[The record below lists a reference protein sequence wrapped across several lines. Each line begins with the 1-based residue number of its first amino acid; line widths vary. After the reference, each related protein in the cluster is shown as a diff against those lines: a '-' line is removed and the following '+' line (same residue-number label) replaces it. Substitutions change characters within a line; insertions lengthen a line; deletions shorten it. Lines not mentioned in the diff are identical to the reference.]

1 MKPST
6 YQAFKSFSELARLHL
21 GDRDILSEKPTSP
34 ERLPEN
40 LTDDQLF
47 EFSTRDVIPLGW
59 SENTSRGKKIYDIR
73 DTLDSQ
79 DEGLRLLQDVVSGK
93 GSLDL
98 TASGEYVEGIAAPEG
113 RRWISSLRRG
123 EFSIQAHLD
132 LHGLNV
138 VEARKAFDEF
148 IQRNLS
154 KGHSCVRIIHGR
166 GKHSQGGKSTLK
178 EQLTKWLGT
187 RRMSRYVIAYTSA
200 CLSDG
205 GGGALYILFRRS

>member
-21 GDRDILSEKPTSP
+21 GGRDILSEKPTSP
-34 ERLPEN
+34 ERLPAN

-59 SENTSRGKKIYDIR
+59 SGNTSRGKKVHDIR
-73 DTLDSQ
+73 DALDIQ
-79 DEGLRLLQDVVSGK
+79 NKGLRLLQDVVSGK

-98 TASGEYVEGIAAPEG
+98 TASGEYVEGIASPEG

-166 GKHSQGGKSTLK
+166 GKHSQGGKSILK

-187 RRMSRYVIAYTSA
+187 RLMSRYVIAYTSA

-205 GGGALYILFRRS
+205 GGGALYILLRQS